1 MNRTKRKYLSFTSII
16 FRKKHR
22 YVQSQLKKITLPS
35 SKQTQKTKTK
45 GKSCSFLFTCVW
57 VDDNFYML
65 TKYMFVSKDR
75 QRETDS
81 PRKY

>member
-45 GKSCSFLFTCVW
+45 GKSCSFLFTCMW
-57 VDDNFYML
+57 VDDNFYIL
-65 TKYMFVSKDR
+65 ANKIHVCK
-75 QRETDS
+75 
-81 PRKY
+81 